1 MSIGAN
7 GGAGFTLTTAH
18 RIGCNRTMV
27 PTIKRLTLS
36 LGFTVC
42 LGFAFVPQG
51 CGGVQHPVA
60 DIPEHVA
67 APIKGC
73 AFEHTHHVRDA
84 DHIVKYD
91 VTLDS
96 NGQVE
101 TITLVDSTIGD
112 EELEQCIAAS
122 IRSLTQYDLL
132 RPRSENFDRELAQPE
147 SRMLLGNP
155 AVPLAVCVASPP
167 CLLALGMVVAGSV
180 YTVQIIVH
188 AATTAKPTAITTGWP
203 MATAKPTATTTAPPI
218 PIALPRK
225 YPNQTCEEVERIR
238 LEADKDKV
246 CPEHPLTFPGK
257 SCSDKGKNARFLP
270 EYPCSLI
277 KARIPAMLA
286 CIAARQ
292 KVQDECFK
300 NSPDSGH
307 PQQIDDLTKGVK
319 LCEALKVV
327 NCAPG
332 HPMSGL

>member
-1 MSIGAN
+1 
-7 GGAGFTLTTAH
+7 
-18 RIGCNRTMV
+18 MV
-27 PTIKRLTLS
+27 PTINKLALS
-36 LGFTVC
+36 LSFTVC
-42 LGFAFVPQG
+42 LGLAFVPQG

-67 APIKGC
+67 APIRGC

-84 DHIVKYD
+84 DQIVKYD

-180 YTVQIIVH
+180 YTVQVMVH
-188 AATTAKPTAITTGWP
+188 MATATTAKPTAITTGWP

-218 PIALPRK
+218 PIGVTRK
-225 YPNQTCEEVERIR
+225 PGQTCDDKR
-238 LEADKDKV
+238 LNELEKAKKAV
-246 CPEHPLTFPGK
+246 CPSARPLPGQPCRPPK
-257 SCSDKGKNARFLP
+257 DGVTLQP
-270 EYPCSLI
+270 QYPCSLI
-277 KARIPAMLA
+277 RARIAA
-286 CIAARQ
+286 SRVCIGARQ
-292 KVQDECFK
+292 KVMDECFK
-300 NSPDSGH
+300 NATDAAAKGH
-307 PQQIDDLTKGVK
+307 AEQIQNLINGNT
-319 LCEALKVV
+319 LCEALEAV